1 MSTDTARGS
10 QRSRSRSAGLRTIFA
25 GNVAARLAALVALAA
40 ATVLVGRVGGP
51 NLVGGFTLLRVL
63 PGLAGVLAAA
73 GLPGAA
79 PYFLASRSVD
89 AGLRPTLVILTA
101 LGATL
106 GAFCWLL
113 LTPVLHA
120 VFFST
125 WSALLTVAAASA
137 VFTQLFVAVGKSLLQ
152 GGGDLPGAN
161 MAIVAEEAAYLPVYV
176 ALLPASHGMGG
187 VLVALVASDILVAG
201 GITYRLYRRRFFV
214 GWGRPSFGLGTEIA
228 GYGMRGQVGGLL
240 SLVNLRLDV
249 AILGAMAGPGV
260 LGVYAVASKYAEL
273 LRLPGLAITYVLYP
287 VFSRY
292 SRVVAAARAR
302 ALMLPALVLNA
313 LAAIPLAL
321 AAGVVLPMLY
331 GRSFDG
337 AVHPSWILLAGLLG
351 EGVAGLIS
359 AYLYGVGRPGLNSV
373 AVGAG
378 VVVTVIGDLLLIGRF
393 GAVGAATASAIA
405 YLATTVALLVC
416 FRLVARRDDEANDE
430 PARA

>member
-1 MSTDTARGS
+1 
-10 QRSRSRSAGLRTIFA
+10 
-25 GNVAARLAALVALAA
+25 
-40 ATVLVGRVGGP
+40 
-51 NLVGGFTLLRVL
+51 
-63 PGLAGVLAAA
+63 
-73 GLPGAA
+73 
-79 PYFLASRSVD
+79 
-89 AGLRPTLVILTA
+89 
-101 LGATL
+101 
-106 GAFCWLL
+106 
-113 LTPVLHA
+113 
-120 VFFST
+120 
-125 WSALLTVAAASA
+125 
-137 VFTQLFVAVGKSLLQ
+137 
-152 GGGDLPGAN
+152 

-176 ALLPASHGMGG
+176 VLLPASRGMGA
-187 VLVALVASDILVAG
+187 VLVALIASDVLVAG
-201 GITYRLYRRRFFV
+201 GIAYRLYRRRFFV
-214 GWGRPSFGLGTEIA
+214 GWGRPSVGLGTEIV

-273 LRLPGLAITYVLYP
+273 LRLPGLAVTYVLYP

-359 AYLYGVGRPGLNSV
+359 AYLYGVGRPGLNSL

-378 VVVTVIGDLLLIGRF
+378 VVVTVIGDVLLIGRF
-393 GAVGAATASAIA
+393 GAVGAATASATA
-405 YLATTVALLVC
+405 YLATTVALFVC

-430 PARA
+430 RART